1 MDLKT
6 LCKHYDLDATPA
18 FWNASE
24 IHIREVY
31 NGAGPDDFSKAIR
44 FMLKLRYPNLSAEE
58 AEEKLRKEITEFL
71 SIFKPAFVIHDFDFD
86 ISDGTEKKFHEAN
99 LRMFANMK
107 KILDM
112 EYPFKKLWLW
122 PIRARWWVR
131 MNAAYNAVE
140 KFGMSAWKD

>member
-6 LCKHYDLDATPA
+6 LCKHYDLDATPG

-24 IHIREVY
+24 IRIREVY
-31 NGAGPDDFSKAIR
+31 NGAGPDWMSGW
-44 FMLKLRYPNLSAEE
+44 E
-58 AEEKLRKEITEFL
+58 RKILTAFL

-86 ISDGTEKKFHEAN
+86 VSDRTEKKFHEVN
-99 LRMFANMK
+99 LRMFTNMK